1 MTISVTYFILII
13 IGAVLVAFA
22 LAYLWWQ
29 QRLQKQQNSFF
40 EREREISETVLK
52 LEQEK
57 QWKIEEVQKITTELN
72 RERELGA
79 SSQNRIEELLQKL
92 TRTEAEKQALGET
105 LQTQKQDLTN
115 LQERFQTQFENLA
128 GKILKQNTEDF
139 SQTQQKKMVD
149 LLSPLKEKI
158 ATFEKKVEETYEKG
172 LKDQTDLR
180 AELKKLHE
188 LNSKISLEANNLTK
202 ALKGDVKQ
210 QGNWGELV
218 LERILDRSGLTK
230 GVEYEREVVAENE
243 AGTRIRPDV
252 IIKLPENK
260 HIIVDSK
267 VSLLAYEKAVN
278 AETDEERLLYQKEH
292 LNSIKKHIKGL
303 ADKHY
308 QSASLFDSPDF
319 VLLFIPVE
327 SSFSLAVQQDSEL
340 FNIAWDNKIVI
351 VSPST
356 LLATLRTVSSI
367 WRQEQQTQNVQ
378 EIARQGGALYDK
390 FVNFYADLEKVGKKM
405 QEAQTAYKDSMK
417 KLYDGNDNLVRKAER
432 LRDLGARTKKELPLN
447 IRERAGEC

>member
-1 MTISVTYFILII
+1 MT
-13 IGAVLVAFA
+13 
-22 LAYLWWQ
+22 
-29 QRLQKQQNSFF
+29 
-40 EREREISETVLK
+40 
-52 LEQEK
+52 
-57 QWKIEEVQKITTELN
+57 
-72 RERELGA
+72 
-79 SSQNRIEELLQKL
+79 
-92 TRTEAEKQALGET
+92 
-105 LQTQKQDLTN
+105 
-115 LQERFQTQFENLA
+115 
-128 GKILKQNTEDF
+128 
-139 SQTQQKKMVD
+139 D

-180 AELKKLHE
+180 AELKKLYE

-230 GVEYEREVVAENE
+230 GVEYEREVVTQNE
-243 AGTRIRPDV
+243 EGARIRPDV

-260 HIIVDSK
+260 HLIVDSK
-267 VSLLAYEKAVN
+267 VSLVAYEKAVN
-278 AETDEERLLYQKEH
+278 SEVEEQRLGYLKEH
-292 LNSIKKHIKGL
+292 VNSIKQHIKGL
-303 ADKHY
+303 AEKHY
-308 QSASLFDSPDF
+308 SSARNLNSPDF

-327 SSFSLAVQQDSEL
+327 SSFSLAVQQDNEL

-390 FVNFYADLEKVGKKM
+390 FVGFYTDLEKVGKKM
-405 QEAQTAYKDSMK
+405 QEAQTAYVDSMK
-417 KLYDGNDNLVRKAER
+417 KLYDGKDNLVRKAER
-432 LRDLGARTKKELPLN
+432 LRDLGAKTQKELPQKL
-447 IRERAGEC
+447 IERAEE

>member
-1 MTISVTYFILII
+1 MTISITYFILII
-13 IGAVLVAFA
+13 VGTVLLAFV
-22 LAYLWWQ
+22 LAYLWGQ
-29 QRLQKQQNSFF
+29 QQLQKQKNEFLEQN
-40 EREREISETVLK
+40 RETSETMLK

-57 QWKIEEVQKITTELN
+57 EWKIAEGQKITAELEK
-72 RERELGA
+72 ERSVTADL
-79 SSQNRIEELLQKL
+79 QKRIEELLQNL
-92 TRTEAEKQALGET
+92 TRTESEKKALGET
-105 LQTQKQDLTN
+105 LQTQKEDLEG
-115 LQERFQTQFENLA
+115 LEKRFQTQFENLA
-128 GKILKQNTEDF
+128 GKILKQNTVEF
-139 SQTQQKKMVD
+139 SQVQQKSMTD

-180 AELKKLHE
+180 AELKKLYE

-230 GVEYEREVVAENE
+230 GVEYEREVITQNE
-243 AGTRIRPDV
+243 EGARIRPDV

-260 HIIVDSK
+260 HLIVDSK

-278 AETDEERLLYQKEH
+278 AETEEERLVYLKEH
-292 LNSIKKHIKGL
+292 VASIKKHIKGL
-303 ADKHY
+303 AEKHY
-308 QSASLFDSPDF
+308 SSARSLNSPDF

-327 SSFSLAVQQDSEL
+327 SSFSLAVQQDNEL

-390 FVNFYADLEKVGKKM
+390 FVGFYTDLEKVGKKM
-405 QEAQTAYKDSMK
+405 NEAQDAYKESMK
-417 KLYDGNDNLVRKAER
+417 KLYEGSGNLVRRAEK
-432 LRDLGARTKKELPLN
+432 LKKLGASSKKELPQKL
-447 IRERAGEC
+447 IERADE